1 MTNAE
6 IAKKLKIAEKT
17 IYNWRKNRK
26 ELFSVI
32 ENGLNLKE
40 KKENIY
46 ANNTYKELIDLLEK
60 LSQQEIQY
68 YVLDIKTRILKKEI
82 DKWKIIFHWAT
93 NLARM

>member
-1 MTNAE
+1 MLKYVNFTGKKMTNAE

-26 ELFSVI
+26 ELFEVI

-40 KKENIY
+40 DKENLY
-46 ANNTYKELIDLLEK
+46 VNVTYKELIELLEK

-68 YVLDIKTRILKKEI
+68 YILDIKTRILKKEI
-82 DKWKIIFHWAT
+82 DK
-93 NLARM
+93 

>member
-26 ELFSVI
+26 ELFEVI
-32 ENGLNLKE
+32 ENGLNSKKNKE
-40 KKENIY
+40 SLYVND
-46 ANNTYKELIDLLEK
+46 TYKELIQLFEK
-60 LSQQEIQY
+60 LSEQEIQY

-82 DKWKIIFHWAT
+82 DK
-93 NLARM
+93 